1 MDGRHQVA
9 WHVSPTDSDSISSN
23 SRIYIISGRNCKSDP
38 PTFDYICSAWIVR
51 PWFPMDFPSSQVEIC
66 ANFAQAMLS
75 VLKVIQKFHGKI
87 IIHRRGT
94 KKSVKQIQKCRR
106 ITQNLTCRVFNI
118 DLTYFSSKKSH
129 VWIIWAFL
137 GPKNPRPVHATS
149 ADFGSINIQWIN
161 IMDSI
166 RCSYR
171 LISFNP
177 FGGYMT

>member
-23 SRIYIISGRNCKSDP
+23 SRIHIISGRDCKRDP
-38 PTFDYICSAWIVR
+38 PTFDYIRSAWIVR
-51 PWFPMDFPSSQVEIC
+51 PWFPIDFPSSQVEIC

-75 VLKVIQKFHGKI
+75 VLKVIQKFHGKV

-118 DLTYFSSKKSH
+118 DLTYF
-129 VWIIWAFL
+129 FL
-137 GPKNPRPVHATS
+137 HEITCLDHLGVSGPKESKTS
-149 ADFGSINIQWIN
+149 AHNIRRFWLFPLRFSNGLISNGSISWIPYV
-161 IMDSI
+161 IHI
-166 RCSYR
+166 V
-171 LISFNP
+171 
-177 FGGYMT
+177 